1 MEHAVRDDEGGCMAL
16 CRSVKT
22 CRTVQYL
29 ASRKACYML
38 SKTVLGVHVKD
49 WITRG
54 NEVNYYQ
61 KMCA

>member
-1 MEHAVRDDEGGCMAL
+1 MAW

-29 ASRKACYML
+29 ASRKACYIL
-38 SKTVLGVHVKD
+38 SKTALYVHVKD

>member
-1 MEHAVRDDEGGCMAL
+1 MAW

-22 CRTVQYL
+22 CRTVQYV
-29 ASRKACYML
+29 ASYKACDML
-38 SKTVLGVHVKD
+38 SKTALDVHVKD
-49 WITRG
+49 WITRY

>member
-1 MEHAVRDDEGGCMAL
+1 METAGRDDEGGCMAW

-22 CRTVQYL
+22 CRTVQYV
-29 ASRKACYML
+29 ASYKACDML
-38 SKTVLGVHVKD
+38 SKTALDVHVKD
-49 WITRG
+49 WITRY